1 MSLNGADVKHTP
13 EPRFLATDACYMPAA
28 GGSKGITE
36 INP

>member
-13 EPRFLATDACYMPAA
+13 EPHFLATDACDMPAA